1 MLSFF
6 NLKKAKIIVGQLSRA
21 ECGKKKTHLSTL
33 YRCYHAL
40 PRPSFLFPLVLLQSK
55 FHNCAILLSS
65 LIDTHFPYSSVV
77 NTHSLASLCC
87 SSKDCPFPALFC
99 LRFRLRRG
107 FFLFRLLQGFDG
119 LIVLILCQHLL
130 LFVCIFGKSFARS
143 HLLSSAQFS
152 CRSFG

>member
-6 NLKKAKIIVGQLSRA
+6 NFKKGQNNSRA
-21 ECGKKKTHLSTL
+21 AQPGRMWKKENTL
-33 YRCYHAL
+33 EHIVPLLLRSSDAL
-40 PRPSFLFPLVLLQSK
+40 LLFTLVLLQSK

-77 NTHSLASLCC
+77 ITHSLASLRC

-99 LRFRLRRG
+99 LRFQLRRG

-119 LIVLILCQHLL
+119 SIVLILCQHLL